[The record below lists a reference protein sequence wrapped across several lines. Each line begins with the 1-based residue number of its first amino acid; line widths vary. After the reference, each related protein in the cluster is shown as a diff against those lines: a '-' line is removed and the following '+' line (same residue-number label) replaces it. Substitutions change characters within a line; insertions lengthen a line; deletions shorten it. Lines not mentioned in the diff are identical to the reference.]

1 MYFIVINNE
10 QAGPFSMDQ
19 LKEQIKCGNLTKQT
33 YVWKEGMANWEFA
46 SQVDEV
52 NKLFVPTPPPIPG
65 MPPAVPVMPSK
76 PSIEDVPLAKVF
88 IANCID
94 YVDAKGSYKKDL
106 ETIIKDDINTLIC
119 EMRSI
124 VSKHKTEQEEG
135 KKLCM
140 ALVNGYAD
148 KIDDCDCDNDEGYS
162 VGDVFT
168 IAAGYLALYS
178 DKKDLSMEF
187 LRRKEAVAYTLTVGA
202 IEDYWNGNIE
212 DAYDK
217 LSKVCADDELD
228 MAGICLVPLV
238 SLYGYI
244 LEKAGYEF
252 ELSFNFMP
260 FSDTLDV
267 YQFELENQ
275 MDSTP
280 SISWSERDVKLLK
293 EMLNQ

>member
-19 LKEQIKCGNLTKQT
+19 LKEQIKCGNFTKQT

-65 MPPAVPVMPSK
+65 MPPAVPAMPSM
-76 PSIEDVPLAKVF
+76 PSETDVPLARDF

-106 ETIIKDDINTLIC
+106 ETIIKDDIITLIH

-124 VSKHKTEQEEG
+124 VSADKAEQEEG
-135 KKLCM
+135 EKLCM
-140 ALVNGYAD
+140 ALVKGYSD
-148 KIDDCDCDNDEGYS
+148 KIDDCDCDNDEGYN
-162 VGDVFT
+162 VKNVFT

-178 DKKDLSMEF
+178 GKRNLAMDF
-187 LRRKEAVAYTLTVGA
+187 LRRKNAVAYMLTVEG
-202 IEDYWNGNIE
+202 IEDYLNGNVE
-212 DAYDK
+212 NAYNK

-238 SLYGYI
+238 SLYGYL

-260 FSDTLDV
+260 FSDTLEA
-267 YQFELENQ
+267 YQFELENH
-275 MDSTP
+275 MESTP
-280 SISWSERDVKLLK
+280 SISWSERDIKLLK
-293 EMLNQ
+293 EVLN